1 MSPVD
6 WREES
11 YCMKSLIHKLY
22 NRSQSNNFT
31 DVTFKL
37 PDGSVVAAHKLILA
51 VASPF
56 FEAQFYGLLAT
67 DDSIVV
73 VENVES
79 TSFRR
84 VLEFIYKSGDIEW
97 TMDNMEYWNLLQ
109 AAHMYLVPGL
119 INLCNSKLSSFLNT
133 ITDNRELVEHV
144 NRASALY
151 IYEGI
156 LSSGLLEIKSRLNTI
171 IKTPVWN
178 LLDENVVLEILDD
191 DKLKVTEGSL
201 FQGMIDWCKHN
212 TDDTQAAMQLFQTKF
227 ASKVRVKNMTKET
240 FLSTI
245 GSSDFIPPNLFKAW
259 TFEILEGSGQ
269 KLNATRF
276 ALNPLKIQQTV
287 IERNNFI
294 EPVGGLANRMLL
306 EAPPLNDGGNPVPL
320 DREDPVLWNVK
331 DEYDDVNITIRI
343 FQKVPDSQTARSN
356 FRILLETVHKAK
368 VNMNKSAIKERVSV
382 KMVAKKQ
389 DGTVVK
395 KLFKPIEDSNKE
407 GTSHRSNIFLLSK
420 NKEERQH
427 WHVMEIV
434 VIIDRR
440 PTCHIKGI
448 SGEEFAKTVC
458 CGQTQNYL
466 NKAVSVHYNVDQS
479 IQTAVEKIAK
489 ELKMSFSTTQPPS
502 QWLYIF
508 TKGYVSNLRSRRAMP
523 NDYWTAETV
532 EDYMRCKV
540 INFPIGVQNEAM
552 RRDAFRTWIISRK
565 IADDKEKDKKNVFV
579 CTYNPDLQEVKF
591 LKTHSLP
598 VETKVETLGL
608 LEHISLGS
616 VKVDDKFFHEVTLGV
631 PVTLGVKIYIR
642 RVFPIQNERDERS
655 QRVLVTEAVP
665 GSTLTHI
672 DDCHVLVVQTKKTQ
686 AQAPDFD
693 KFLLMKI
700 REIRVTCIRTS
711 KDRGSVAGPSETPPS
726 VMLLADPTY
735 KKSDIIARL
744 SQQLGKPR
752 NMVEIFKCY
761 SGKTIKD
768 RCAEHHIQDDE
779 SFDSIFQYCE
789 DEKKLFYRELL
800 APSDALTPLSPHHQS
815 AQLPSLAA
823 AGRPSTSG
831 DGHHLHSHHLQEH
844 AQQHQETL
852 SILDLSTQSL
862 EEGTTDSVFVFPP
875 PRAISPWQEQ
885 YAVLDGLETDMD
897 TA

>member
-1 MSPVD
+1 MGI
-6 WREES
+6 
-11 YCMKSLIHKLY
+11 MKSKVK
-22 NRSQSNNFT
+22 
-31 DVTFKL
+31 D
-37 PDGSVVAAHKLILA
+37 
-51 VASPF
+51 AS
-56 FEAQFYGLLAT
+56 
-67 DDSIVV
+67 
-73 VENVES
+73 
-79 TSFRR
+79 
-84 VLEFIYKSGDIEW
+84 
-97 TMDNMEYWNLLQ
+97 
-109 AAHMYLVPGL
+109 
-119 INLCNSKLSSFLNT
+119 
-133 ITDNRELVEHV
+133 
-144 NRASALY
+144 
-151 IYEGI
+151 
-156 LSSGLLEIKSRLNTI
+156 
-171 IKTPVWN
+171 
-178 LLDENVVLEILDD
+178 
-191 DKLKVTEGSL
+191 
-201 FQGMIDWCKHN
+201 
-212 TDDTQAAMQLFQTKF
+212 
-227 ASKVRVKNMTKET
+227 
-240 FLSTI
+240 
-245 GSSDFIPPNLFKAW
+245 
-259 TFEILEGSGQ
+259 
-269 KLNATRF
+269 RF
-276 ALNPLKIQQTV
+276 ALNPYKVQQTA
-287 IERNNFI
+287 IERKDFL
-294 EPVGGLANRMLL
+294 EPRTLPGLPIQGIPNGQGTDFDLWKTTD
-306 EAPPLNDGGNPVPL
+306 EFSDVDIDIKIYQKISEGVHVP
-320 DREDPVLWNVK
+320 RGK
-331 DEYDDVNITIRI
+331 
-343 FQKVPDSQTARSN
+343 FG
-356 FRILLETVHKAK
+356 ILLETVHTAK
-368 VNMNKSAIKERVSV
+368 DGDRSCITERVSV
-382 KMVAKKQ
+382 KMVAKKC

-395 KLFKPIEDSNKE
+395 KLFKPIEDSCRE
-407 GTSHRSNIFLLSK
+407 SPDSRTNIFVLSK
-420 NKEERQH
+420 NRDERLQ
-427 WHVMEIV
+427 WHSMEIV

-440 PTCHIKGI
+440 PKCHIKGI
-448 SGEEFAKTVC
+448 SGEVFAQAVCTAPTMSYLEKATRFSFDVGTSIKTCVKEIAEK
-458 CGQTQNYL
+458 L
-466 NKAVSVHYNVDQS
+466 NV
-479 IQTAVEKIAK
+479 K
-489 ELKMSFSTTQPPS
+489 ERDVATLN

-579 CTYNPDLQEVKF
+579 RTYNPDLQEVKF